1 MKEQRVGFE
10 TGTTG
15 SVKEKMEYVALRK
28 ITKEMTPAEK
38 KGAEL
43 WNEMVEIVRSY
54 GRMEDKK

>member
-1 MKEQRVGFE
+1 MDESGWKIISHNNVG
-10 TGTTG
+10 G
-15 SVKEKMEYVALRK
+15 KKMEYVALRK